1 MKIKTV
7 CFEILGLCVVAG
19 VCGVAANAI
28 NPDGI
33 ALAKSYFKLGAG
45 DGQKLPGPQVPA
57 HREGPESETEQESPA
72 AEQNG
77 QVCENPPEKEC
88 IMVDEN
94 GLNLACFDFVYG
106 GWVAMQQGDESI
118 VFLDARDE
126 DGYVDDHIRGA
137 LLVDHYRQAKYLPAV
152 MPRLMNAENI
162 FVYCSGGDCEDS
174 RFLASSLIYDHGL
187 SSDTVFV
194 YEGGV
199 EEWIVKGKPTRRGNE
214 P

>member
-7 CFEILGLCVVAG
+7 CVEILGLCVVAG

-33 ALAKSYFKLGAG
+33 ALAKNYFKLGAS
-45 DGQKLPGPQVPA
+45 DEQKGERTAPVRVEEPA
-57 HREGPESETEQESPA
+57 SETAEVSPA
-72 AEQNG
+72 ADRNG
-77 QVCENPPEKEC
+77 QVCENPPDKEC
-88 IMVDEN
+88 IRVDEN
-94 GLNLACFDFVYG
+94 GLNLACFDFVYSS
-106 GWVAMQQGDESI
+106 WVAAQQGEAAI

-126 DGYVDDHIRGA
+126 DGYVDDHVPGA
-137 LLVDHYRQAKYLPAV
+137 VLVNHYRQAKYLPAV
-152 MPRLMNAENI
+152 MPRLMNAETI

-194 YEGGV
+194 YEGGI
-199 EEWIVKGKPTRRGNE
+199 EEWIAKGKPTRKGNE